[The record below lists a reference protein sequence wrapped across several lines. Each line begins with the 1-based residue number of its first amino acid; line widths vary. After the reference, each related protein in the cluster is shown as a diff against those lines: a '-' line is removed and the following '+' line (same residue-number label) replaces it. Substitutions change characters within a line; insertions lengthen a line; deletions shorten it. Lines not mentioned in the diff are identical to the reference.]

1 MTESPGTPGTAVAN
15 VSGNSK
21 LIHKATIAALEGKS
35 ATVSTVTFMFKN
47 LLTKFGFITGRFSSR
62 VVIPLHP
69 LSHFERLPTELVQQ
83 IASYL
88 IHLYDHGESVLYAQK
103 YHAFECKDFLP
114 LRLTSRTI
122 AAKVDYEFTRGFRT
136 HIVQYSEEGIR
147 KLLCLSKTATRN
159 RVRALMFVAARD
171 MATTDI
177 PDQTVPSLA
186 IAIDN
191 ESLKKS
197 SKEGAIKASML
208 VKALKKF
215 PSTLRLICV
224 APSLNKCY
232 PVDEN
237 PANASALKRF
247 LGSCRNLKVL
257 RLYLDKAS
265 KVHIWDNNM
274 QPTALW
280 NKIHDIQTWKLQ
292 SLVLSG
298 WVMCNEGI
306 KNLLNCQLP
315 TLVYLR
321 FHHCSIEHNWLPV
334 LNQLVDAP
342 LLKQADFDHV
352 SDLFERVAWRDLV
365 GVTLEDENEEDWIE
379 ISYLGVYSTELRSHN
394 GSMEK
399 DVALAKQRVF
409 NINRIAHPRSLD
421 ALDWAPRGGIP
432 LRERVPCGVK
442 KLVLDDC
449 KDTFDDSRFTK
460 ESNPINLAFTATVIR
475 IERTLSEFRN
485 EGGDQITI
493 LPCGW
498 PWGTVLSDDLFDLKI
513 TGQQDSWEKDMR
525 NLIYGT
531 YRFSGTFKTRVASPV
546 VRIGDLKDPETVEPK
561 QGCCFRMVGK
571 VLKMNGRK
579 VDVCVKQD
587 ARRTVKGWEKVVT
600 VQLMDGVG
608 EPEPDAPYVFKG
620 SLKPFM
626 NVRKASIKSFP
637 DVFKHTKFVVEVCEQ
652 MGET

>member
-1 MTESPGTPGTAVAN
+1 MTEPPGTPGTAVAN

-62 VVIPLHP
+62 EVIPLHP

-197 SKEGAIKASML
+197 LKEGAIKAAML

-215 PSTLRLICV
+215 SSTLRLICV

-280 NKIHDIQTWKLQ
+280 NEIHDIQTWKLQ

-315 TLVYLR
+315 TLAYLR

-432 LRERVPCGVK
+432 LRERVPC
-442 KLVLDDC
+442 
-449 KDTFDDSRFTK
+449 
-460 ESNPINLAFTATVIR
+460 EPNPINLAFTATVIR
-475 IERTLSEFRN
+475 IERALSEFGN

-513 TGQQDSWEKDMR
+513 TGQQDSWEKEMR

-531 YRFSGTFKTRVASPV
+531 YRFSGTFKTCVASPV
-546 VRIGDLKDPETVEPK
+546 VRIGDQKDPETVEPK

-571 VLKMNGRK
+571 VLKVNGRK
-579 VDVCVKQD
+579 LDVCVKQD

-626 NVRKASIKSFP
+626 NVRKASIKLFP

>member
-1 MTESPGTPGTAVAN
+1 MTEPPGTPGTAVAN

-62 VVIPLHP
+62 EVIPLHP

-136 HIVQYSEEGIR
+136 HIVQYSEEGIW

-232 PVDEN
+232 PYEVMADSSKQHQPTVILDSVLQAKCHVKIFRVDTIRHHGWGTSNGIGLHASLRFPSTHPIATTLMNITLTVSELQCNVDEN

-432 LRERVPCGVK
+432 LRERVPCG
-442 KLVLDDC
+442 
-449 KDTFDDSRFTK
+449 
-460 ESNPINLAFTATVIR
+460 I
-475 IERTLSEFRN
+475 
-485 EGGDQITI
+485 
-493 LPCGW
+493 
-498 PWGTVLSDDLFDLKI
+498 
-513 TGQQDSWEKDMR
+513 
-525 NLIYGT
+525 
-531 YRFSGTFKTRVASPV
+531 
-546 VRIGDLKDPETVEPK
+546 
-561 QGCCFRMVGK
+561 
-571 VLKMNGRK
+571 
-579 VDVCVKQD
+579 
-587 ARRTVKGWEKVVT
+587 
-600 VQLMDGVG
+600 
-608 EPEPDAPYVFKG
+608 
-620 SLKPFM
+620 PFGM
-626 NVRKASIKSFP
+626 AL
-637 DVFKHTKFVVEVCEQ
+637 
-652 MGET
+652 